1 MKPIAESKSRLAPSV
16 SDERRSLLSLGMLAR
31 VLVSAVPSSEIEGP
45 DIEDVVVYGGDGP
58 VRRACDRLGAGWRP
72 DPGAG
77 LNGCLQV
84 AFADAAEAGFAYGLF
99 LPADL
104 PLATQA
110 ELSAF
115 LKNAGGA
122 HLALA
127 PDLANDGTNALLIDL
142 AVSFPTKLGEHSF
155 DRHVEQAQ
163 HLDIDC
169 TVYRSEGLGL
179 DIDTA
184 SDLERLI
191 ELEPGLWERLYLELQ
206 EAGLDAFLPVG
217 EGAE

>member
-1 MKPIAESKSRLAPSV
+1 MESADSK
-16 SDERRSLLSLGMLAR
+16 G
-31 VLVSAVPSSEIEGP
+31 G
-45 DIEDVVVYGGDGP
+45 VVCRGGGA
-58 VRRACDRLGAGWRP
+58 VRRAGGGREAVGQAERGAGGIGGRQV
-72 DPGAG
+72 G
-77 LNGCLQV
+77 L
-84 AFADAAEAGFAYGLF
+84 ADAAEGGFAYGLV

-104 PLATQA
+104 PLATHA

-163 HLDIDC
+163 QLDIDC